1 MTVSV
6 CVGLQIGAWLNY
18 QLGYLIEPTEIPP
31 YEVIWPNYQ
40 MFGMLIL
47 RTILGLCCIM
57 ATRAL
62 GKSVCYAFMCF
73 LLGRSKE
80 DVKKSED
87 TLDNKHKIIVELVYK
102 FITYGLI
109 GFNTQF
115 LLPNVFKSL
124 NIGRPDFYTEM

>member
-18 QLGYLIEPTEIPP
+18 QLGYLIAPDTLPLYEI
-31 YEVIWPNYQ
+31 IWPNYQ
-40 MFGMLIL
+40 MFGLLIL
-47 RTILGLCCIM
+47 RTIIGLCCIL

-62 GKSVCYAFMCF
+62 GKSVSYAFVCA
-73 LLGRSKE
+73 LLGE
-80 DVKKSED
+80 DENEIKSSEN
-87 TLDNKHKIIVELVYK
+87 TLENKHKTTVELVYK
-102 FITYGLI
+102 FFTYGLI

-115 LLPNVFKSL
+115 LLPNVFKTL